1 MNILLRSWSAYTRAT
16 ATMAGARGDRAVHS
30 GDRAVGRRHRIRNIP
45 ARLFSGAGR
54 SRESVLQPHLPRH
67 PARLSAGQPGTPVYR
82 RGARHGHRHS
92 LGDPDRHQQMG
103 APHILADPFVLPGHR
118 RHRLAADPADL
129 VRLWLDHHDLRDRLH
144 RAISRGAQHRARRR
158 IGAARSGACR
168 AQPRRVAGARVV
180 GGDATRRAAQY
191 HYGIAQRPRLR
202 LARADRGR
210 DDRRHQRHRLS
221 DVRRAPFRLGGRD
234 PARHDHS
241 RLALVHRGCLDPCA
255 DRARDRPA
263 LGIGNIVM
271 KTLELR
277 NLQKTYFDPYA
288 GSHVTAV
295 HDVSLEV
302 QQGDFVSV
310 VGPSGCGKT
319 TILNMV
325 AGFIPHSGGEI
336 LLNGKAVSGP
346 GPERGVVF
354 QSFALFPWKTVLDNV
369 GFGPK
374 MRGVPKAERDKIA
387 HEYLALAGL
396 SHAANRYP
404 NELSGGMQQRVGVVR
419 ALANNPEVL
428 LMDEPFASVDA
439 QTRMTLQEELTRIWQ
454 ERRPTVIFITHDVAE
469 AVFLANRVVVLSKG
483 RVLDQIE
490 VALPRPR
497 VWDDLI
503 EDETFKR
510 LSAHVLQM
518 VRSA

>member
-1 MNILLRSWSAYTRAT
+1 
-16 ATMAGARGDRAVHS
+16 
-30 GDRAVGRRHRIRNIP
+30 
-45 ARLFSGAGR
+45 
-54 SRESVLQPHLPRH
+54 
-67 PARLSAGQPGTPVYR
+67 
-82 RGARHGHRHS
+82 
-92 LGDPDRHQQMG
+92 
-103 APHILADPFVLPGHR
+103 
-118 RHRLAADPADL
+118 
-129 VRLWLDHHDLRDRLH
+129 
-144 RAISRGAQHRARRR
+144 
-158 IGAARSGACR
+158 
-168 AQPRRVAGARVV
+168 
-180 GGDATRRAAQY
+180 
-191 HYGIAQRPRLR
+191 
-202 LARADRGR
+202 
-210 DDRRHQRHRLS
+210 
-221 DVRRAPFRLGGRD
+221 
-234 PARHDHS
+234 
-241 RLALVHRGCLDPCA
+241 
-255 DRARDRPA
+255 
-263 LGIGNIVM
+263 M

-277 NLQKTYFDPYA
+277 YLAKTYFDPYA

-295 HDVSLEV
+295 HDVSLDV
-302 QQGDFVSV
+302 QQGDFISV

-325 AGFIPHSGGEI
+325 AGFIPHSGGEM
-336 LLNGKAVSGP
+336 LLNGKAISGP

-454 ERRPTVIFITHDVAE
+454 ARKPTVIFVTHDVAE

-483 RVLDQIE
+483 RVLDQVE

-503 EDETFKR
+503 EEETFKR
-510 LSAHVLQM
+510 LSAQVLHM